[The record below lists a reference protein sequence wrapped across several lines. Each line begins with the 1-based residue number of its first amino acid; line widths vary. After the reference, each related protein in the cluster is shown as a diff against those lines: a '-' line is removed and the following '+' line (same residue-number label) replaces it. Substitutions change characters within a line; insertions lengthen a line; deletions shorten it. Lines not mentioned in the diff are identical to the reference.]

1 MGKGYDMAFVKM
13 TKAQFVERWQ
23 SDAIKKIN
31 EKKEREHKAESELY
45 AYIGESIARKQHK
58 YHIQTRNR
66 GFRR

>member
-31 EKKEREHKAESELY
+31 EKK
-45 AYIGESIARKQHK
+45 
-58 YHIQTRNR
+58 
-66 GFRR
+66 